1 MLLVSWMLNL
11 PKNSWTLNPPKGP
24 LRCRI
29 FIVQPDSYLGRVA
42 DRPYLGTDRG
52 IFKRYTHLLQGLCF
66 RV

>member
-52 IFKRYTHLLQGLCF
+52 IFKR
-66 RV
+66 